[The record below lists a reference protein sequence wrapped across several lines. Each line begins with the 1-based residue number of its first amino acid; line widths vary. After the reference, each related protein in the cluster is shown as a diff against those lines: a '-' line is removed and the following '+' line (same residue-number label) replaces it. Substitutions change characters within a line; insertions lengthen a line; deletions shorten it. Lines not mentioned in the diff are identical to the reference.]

1 MAKSLTQPLQQNART
16 TARNKL
22 LVRRLTKGFNATF
35 ITAIKLAVL
44 AIYLAPFLFM
54 VFTSLKTPTQIAQLG
69 SPIWPAKP
77 ATFDYKGATIDV
89 YKVPISTCAGANPN
103 DKSIKNL
110 AAVKKGRQ
118 ETTFV
123 NPANVAAGEFTC
135 KVSWRALDRPWSWA
149 PQWANYSDV
158 VKALDFPRLMW
169 NTSYYAIMTEIGV
182 LISCTLVAYGFA
194 RFRFPGRD
202 FLFTLLI
209 STIFLPAFVTL
220 IPTYYVF
227 QKIGWVGTWLP
238 LIVPAFFAN
247 AYDVFLLR
255 QFFMTL
261 PRELDEAAMMDGAS
275 PFRILWSIIIPQSY
289 PVLVAVT
296 VFHIVFAWNDYF
308 GPLIYL
314 STNRQAWPISV
325 ALPIFNGLYS
335 TAPQL
340 IQAGALMAMVL
351 PLILFFVAQRFFIQG
366 IVITGVEK

>member
-1 MAKSLTQPLQQNART
+1 MAKSLTTQSLQSNTRT
-16 TARNKL
+16 TVGSRSL
-22 LVRRLTKGFNATF
+22 LHRLSQGFNITF
-35 ITAIKLAVL
+35 VTTLTLAIL

-54 VFTSLKTPTQIAQLG
+54 VFTSLKTTNQIAQLG
-69 SPIWPAKP
+69 APIWPAQP

-103 DKSIKNL
+103 DTSIKNL

-123 NPANVAAGEFTC
+123 DPANLAGGEFVC

-158 VKALDFPRLMW
+158 VKAIDFPRLMW
-169 NTSYYAIMTEIGV
+169 NTSYYAIMSEIGV
-182 LISCTLVAYGFA
+182 LISCTLVAYGFSCL
-194 RFRFPGRD
+194 RFPGRD

-220 IPTYYVF
+220 IPTYYIF

-255 QFFMTL
+255 QFF
-261 PRELDEAAMMDGAS
+261 
-275 PFRILWSIIIPQSY
+275 
-289 PVLVAVT
+289 
-296 VFHIVFAWNDYF
+296 
-308 GPLIYL
+308 
-314 STNRQAWPISV
+314 
-325 ALPIFNGLYS
+325 
-335 TAPQL
+335 
-340 IQAGALMAMVL
+340 
-351 PLILFFVAQRFFIQG
+351 
-366 IVITGVEK
+366 